1 MKLHNLKDIIAMN
14 KKEMNL
20 LRCVDDS
27 AFILKDWKNLIG
39 GSRIIEEVISKWDLM
54 MHAGSIDKKI
64 KTEISH
70 VPSYKKIRKW
80 RNQID
85 ENSLTNND
93 VDVYI

>member
-1 MKLHNLKDIIAMN
+1 
-14 KKEMNL
+14 
-20 LRCVDDS
+20 
-27 AFILKDWKNLIG
+27 
-39 GSRIIEEVISKWDLM
+39 M